1 MDGLELLLYH
11 KVGNLAEF
19 QQRALIGVQGHH
31 KDGHCVGIG
40 LGYGGRIAVARE
52 HSLGARYLVTYVVGG
67 GLKIDR
73 ELKLYGDS
81 AVAVLADR

>member
-1 MDGLELLLYH
+1 MLLYH

-19 QQRALIGVQGHH
+19 QQRALIGMEGNH

-40 LGYGGRIAVARE
+40 LGYSGGIAVAGE
-52 HSLGARYLVTYVVGG
+52 HSLGARYLVTHVVGG
-67 GLKIDR
+67 GFKVHR
-73 ELKLYGDS
+73 ELKLYRDA